1 MLCFDGGTVNLVI
14 GHFGHFSF
22 STVKISLR
30 EDVVSI
36 FSHVSVPS
44 WAMLLVVETYMLMG
58 VFLPVDF
65 C

>member
-14 GHFGHFSF
+14 GHFSF